1 MPERMSGPPIGR
13 HAGRDPVAIDDDAT
27 LHAIGYPRKL
37 TGRFRAVD
45 NFAMSFTVINILS

>member
-1 MPERMSGPPIGR
+1 VPERMSGPPIGR

>member
-13 HAGRDPVAIDDDAT
+13 HAGRDPVAIDDAT

-37 TGRFRAVD
+37 TGRFRAVG